1 MPIKN
6 LIFDLGGV
14 ILDIDYSAPIR
25 EFAKLGMHNLE
36 SIYSI
41 AQPDP
46 MYSLYET
53 GKISTDEFMNYLQSR
68 SPEGTSP
75 EAILNAWNAIL
86 VGLPPHRIEILSQL
100 KHRYRIYLLSNINE
114 LHIAG
119 FENIYRKHFPNGSIH
134 DVMDEVYYSCR
145 IGKRKPEPESFL
157 HIVHEHGLTLQ
168 ETLFI
173 DDSADNVKGALQ
185 VGLMARKVAPE
196 QGYTFE
202 KITAELLRLENQS

>member
-14 ILDIDYSAPIR
+14 ILDIDYSAPIV
-25 EFAKLGMHNLE
+25 EFAKLGIHNLE

-53 GKISTDEFMNYLQSR
+53 GKISTNEFMNYLQSK
-68 SPEGTSP
+68 SPTGTST

-86 VGLPPHRIEILSQL
+86 VGLPPHRIETLIQL

-114 LHIAG
+114 LHIAE
-119 FENIYRKHFPNGSIH
+119 FENIYQQHFPNGSIH

-145 IGKRKPEPESFL
+145 IGKRKPEPASFL
-157 HIVHEHGLTLQ
+157 HIIDEQGLIPE

-173 DDSADNVKGALQ
+173 DDSADNVKGAQQ
-185 VGLMARKVAPE
+185 VGLMTYQVIPK

-202 KITAELLRLENQS
+202 KITADLLR

>member
-25 EFAKLGMHNLE
+25 EFARLGMHNLE
-36 SIYSI
+36 NIYSI

-53 GKISTDEFMNYLQSR
+53 GKISTDEFMNYLQSK
-68 SPEGTSP
+68 SPEGTSL

-86 VGLPPHRIEILSQL
+86 VDLPPHRIEILSQL

-119 FENIYRKHFPNGSIH
+119 FEKLYQKHFPNGSIH

-145 IGKRKPEPESFL
+145 IGKRKPEPASFL
-157 HIVHEHGLTLQ
+157 HIIDEQGLNSV

-173 DDSADNVKGALQ
+173 DDSADNVKGAIQ
-185 VGLMARKVAPE
+185 VGLKACQVIPE
-196 QGYTFE
+196 KGYTFE
-202 KITAELLRLENQS
+202 KITTDLLR

>member
-6 LIFDLGGV
+6 IIFDLGGV

-25 EFAKLGMHNLE
+25 EFAKLGIHNLE

-46 MYSLYET
+46 MYSMYET
-53 GKISTDEFMNYLQSR
+53 GKISTEEFMNYLQSK
-68 SPEGTSP
+68 SPTSSSP
-75 EAILNAWNAIL
+75 EAFLHAWNSIL
-86 VGLPPHRIEILSQL
+86 VALPPHRIKILAQL
-100 KHRYRIYLLSNINE
+100 RQYYRIYLLSNINE
-114 LHIAG
+114 LHVEG
-119 FENIYRKHFPNGSIH
+119 FENIYRKHFPDGSLK

-157 HIVHEHGLTLQ
+157 HVVHENDLILQ

-173 DDSADNVKGALQ
+173 DDSAVNVKGAIQ
-185 VGLMARKVAPE
+185 VGLFAQQVVPA
-196 QGYTFE
+196 QGRTFE
-202 KITAELLRLENQS
+202 KITTELLRLENQY